1 MASFVAHNLNK
12 YSLKLSEK
20 VKTLPT
26 KISIKLSS
34 RGEVTIVFDLLLQ
47 RLVVLAKG
55 RNISFDNYKGCK
67 L

>member
-55 RNISFDNYKGCK
+55 RNISFDNYKECK

>member
-34 RGEVTIVFDLLLQ
+34 HGEVTIVFDLLLQ
-47 RLVVLAKG
+47 RLVVLAE
-55 RNISFDNYKGCK
+55 

>member
-34 RGEVTIVFDLLLQ
+34 HSEVTIVFDLLLQ